1 MMMAKRVSSM
11 RSNGRDSTAHSRVTC
26 NGEIRRRR
34 ARQLTSRVYGLVLMR
49 KGDMSR
55 TTSPKPERM
64 VSIEFEDENYTYV
77 SSRYK
82 WRQIKEDVE
91 TIKKR
96 ITLTMIP

>member
-1 MMMAKRVSSM
+1 
-11 RSNGRDSTAHSRVTC
+11 
-26 NGEIRRRR
+26 
-34 ARQLTSRVYGLVLMR
+34 
-49 KGDMSR
+49 
-55 TTSPKPERM
+55 M

-82 WRQIKEDVE
+82 WRQIKEDAE